1 MIPKLLKNSVFAFG
15 NDSKTIPYTMN
26 QLSFFYHQPL
36 RFSASFKKHLLF
48 CLLSFSVFSFVNA
61 QAQQQTTNFTATSLN
76 FDGTDDYVNLGNALG
91 NFGRNNFT
99 VEMYLK
105 TTVGSQFVMAKR
117 PVCNHASFWNISIA
131 DNKLVF
137 EVDNDESGGNY
148 AAITSPADINDNKW
162 HHIALVRS
170 DVTVIM
176 YIDGANV
183 GSMSTPNVIN
193 LNNAADLYIGAN
205 GACPGRPTFSG
216 VIDEVRIWG
225 IARTAEQLNAY
236 KGCELRPTSAG
247 LIAYYPCNQLAAS
260 NGKVAEVY
268 KQTAGTLLDMS
279 RHGYNGKLMNFALT
293 GATSNWVSES
303 GLQTDKNVATAL
315 SFDGVNDIIDF
326 GTTFGNFGTSDFT
339 VEMTFKTAIPS
350 QFLIAK
356 RVSCGVSNFW
366 NLSMA
371 DGKLVFE
378 LCEPTKNNSIISP
391 VASNDNKWHHV
402 AMVRQG
408 AKVSMYLDGMLAGTC
423 VATNAFSVSNTAKL
437 FIGTNG
443 ACGGRSNFNGSID
456 EIRFWN
462 VARSQAEIQGYMTSE
477 LPSSKMEGLTNYFP
491 INQGVG
497 DGINT
502 NTTVLLDVVGTNNGT
517 LTNFALTGTSSNWVK
532 AGAVKPYQAPA
543 YLNFDGVDDVVEVNT
558 TLGNFG
564 TNNFTIEAQVKCTAS
579 GYQPIITK
587 RNVCNH
593 DNFWNL
599 NLIDGKFVFELDQ
612 DASGGNYAALTSINT
627 YNDGGWHHVAV
638 TREGKTVVMYVDGM
652 AVADASTPNIIN
664 STNAATLYFGDNPVC
679 DVPNFKGSLDEI
691 RFWKGARSQ
700 QQIQFYRGTQLPPN
714 TNIVGLL
721 AYYNFNQGN
730 NDGFNP
736 DVQTLTDASGNNQT
750 AKLRNFGLIS
760 ETSNWVRNR
769 NLVMADG
776 TGSAASA
783 LKFDGKDDFISFD
796 ASMGNFGT
804 NDFTI
809 ELLFQTTDI
818 SLQSLMSKREVCGN
832 SSFWDINIIGGR
844 VSFELDNDA
853 TGANYS
859 ALTTDVQYN
868 DGLWHHLA
876 VVRAGKTV
884 TMYIDGL
891 LVRTNTTA
899 AVVNVNNNAPFLLG
913 KLACCEGITTFEG
926 AIDEFRIWSE
936 ARNVAALRSNMS
948 SEVLPTVSNLAAY
961 YNFNQGA
968 SNTDNSQLKQLIE
981 TTGKGKIGTLT
992 NFDLK
997 GKASNWVATNVTPV
1011 VVKGKTIYATAENI
1025 AVKIDNTIMN
1035 MTFDKAL
1042 GYTVAFTVDVAQN
1055 MTWNDVGNG
1064 FLTLGQIQLVG
1075 FNTYLTPM
1083 AINVA
1088 QGTSI
1093 GAAVPGTVSAVK
1105 DLISGN
1111 FISAGNNIEAA
1122 AIAASLQSPIGAA
1135 VPGTLDAIGD
1145 FARND
1150 FAGAG
1155 VNLGQATLAS
1165 VLCTRYIGTAADM
1178 FGGLP
1183 DEEQDR
1189 IKKMCIANGLTNY
1202 NSAVTHL
1209 TPVAKSGA
1217 NITMNVVNGVTGW
1230 GTKGVDGVV
1239 DASYWVKDNIV
1250 SGASTVINKVIDVT
1264 ELKKIADLEAAQRNA
1279 AAAAE
1284 FAKRQKEEMER
1295 LAKKTGGVLKSGA
1308 KTVIK
1313 GVSSLF

>member
-1 MIPKLLKNSVFAFG
+1 
-15 NDSKTIPYTMN
+15 MN

-36 RFSASFKKHLLF
+36 CFSASLKKQLLL
-48 CLLSFSVFSFVNA
+48 CLFSFSVFALVNA
-61 QAQQQTTNFTATSLN
+61 QAQSQNTNFTAMSLN
-76 FDGTDDYVNLGNALG
+76 FDGTDDFVNFGNSLG
-91 NFGRNNFT
+91 NFGGNNFT
-99 VEMYLK
+99 VEFYLK
-105 TTVGSQFVMAKR
+105 TTTASQSIIGKR
-117 PVCNHASFWNISIA
+117 EVCNHTNFWFLGMG
-131 DNKLVF
+131 DGKLSL
-137 EVDNDESGGNY
+137 ELDQDASGGNY
-148 AAITSPADINDNKW
+148 VALSSPNTYNDGKW
-162 HHIALVRS
+162 HHIAFTRADKLL
-170 DVTVIM
+170 TL
-176 YIDGANV
+176 YADGVAVASGSTANMV
-183 GSMSTPNVIN
+183 NV
-193 LNNAADLYIGAN
+193 NNTADLVLGDLPACSNPRFN
-205 GACPGRPTFSG
+205 GS
-216 VIDEVRIWG
+216 IDELRFWG
-225 IARTAEQLNAY
+225 VARTPEQLNAY
-236 KGCELRPTSAG
+236 RGCELRPTSAG

-268 KQTAGTLLDMS
+268 KQTAGNLLDMS

-293 GATSNWVSES
+293 GTTSNWVSES

-326 GTTFGNFGTSDFT
+326 GTSFGNFGTKDFT
-339 VEMTFKTAIPS
+339 VEMTFKTSVAS

-356 RVSCGVSNFW
+356 RVTCDASNFW
-366 NLSMA
+366 NISIA
-371 DGKLVFE
+371 SGKLVFE
-378 LCEPTKNNSIISP
+378 LSEPGKYNAITSP
-391 VASNDNKWHHV
+391 VTSIDNKWHHV
-402 AMVRQG
+402 AVVREG
-408 AKVSMYLDGMLAGTC
+408 VNIRMYLDGMLAGSS
-423 VATNAFSVSNTAKL
+423 VATSVHNISNAAKL

-443 ACGGRSNFNGSID
+443 ACGGRSNFNGSLD

-477 LPSSKMEGLTNYFP
+477 LQSSKMEGLTNYYP

-497 DGINT
+497 DGT
-502 NTTVLLDVVGTNNGT
+502 NPNANILLDVVGTNNGT

-532 AGAVKPYQAPA
+532 TGAVRPYQAPA

-564 TNNFTIEAQVKCTAS
+564 TNNFTIEAQVKTTAT

-587 RNVCNH
+587 RNVCAH

-599 NLIDGKFVFELDQ
+599 NMIDGKFVFELDQ
-612 DASGGNYAALTSINT
+612 DASGGNYAALTSIDT
-627 YNDGGWHHVAV
+627 YNDGGWHHVAIS
-638 TREGKTVVMYVDGM
+638 RSEKTVVMYVDGL

-664 STNAATLYFGDNPVC
+664 STNSATLYFGDNPIC
-679 DVPNFKGSLDEI
+679 DVPNFKGNLDEI
-691 RFWKGARSQ
+691 RFWKGARSP
-700 QQIQFYRGTQLPPN
+700 QQIQYYRNAQLPPN
-714 TNIVGLL
+714 TNIAGLL

-730 NDGFNP
+730 DDGFNP
-736 DVQTLTDASGNNQT
+736 DVQILADASGNNQA
-750 AKLRNFGLIS
+750 AKLRNFGLIT

-769 NLVMADG
+769 SLVMADG

-809 ELLFQTTDI
+809 ELLFQTTDA
-818 SLQSLMSKREVCGN
+818 SLQSLMSKREACGH
-832 SSFWDINIIGGR
+832 SSFWDINIADGK

-853 TGANYS
+853 SGANYS
-859 ALTTDVQYN
+859 ALTTDVSYN

-876 VVRAGKTV
+876 ITRAGKTV

-913 KLACCEGITTFEG
+913 KLASCNGITTFEG
-926 AIDEFRIWSE
+926 AIDEFRMWSE
-936 ARNVAALRSNMS
+936 ARSISALRSNMS
-948 SEVLPTVSNLAAY
+948 SEVLPTAPNLAAY

-981 TTGKGKIGTLT
+981 TTGKGKVGTLT

-997 GKASNWVATNVTPV
+997 GKASNWVATNVTPL

-1025 AVKIDNTIMN
+1025 AVKIDNTIMT

-1042 GYTVAFTVDVAQN
+1042 GYTVAYTVDVAQN

-1064 FLTLGQIQLVG
+1064 FLVLGEMQLIG
-1075 FNTYLTPM
+1075 FNTYLAPM
-1083 AINVA
+1083 TIGAV
-1088 QGTSI
+1088 QGTPI
-1093 GAAVPGTVSAVK
+1093 GAAVPGTVNAVK
-1105 DLISGN
+1105 DVIAGN
-1111 FISAGNNIEAA
+1111 FVSAGNNAESAIMAA
-1122 AIAASLQSPIGAA
+1122 CLKNPIGAA
-1135 VPGTLDAIGD
+1135 VPGTIDAIGD

-1150 FAGAG
+1150 FAGG
-1155 VNLGQATLAS
+1155 GINLAQATLAS

-1183 DEEQDR
+1183 EEEQNA
-1189 IKKMCIANGLTNY
+1189 IKKSWIATGTSNY
-1202 NSAVTHL
+1202 NNTVAAL
-1209 TPVAKSGA
+1209 TPIAKSGA
-1217 NITMNVVNGVTGW
+1217 NITMNVVNGVTTW

-1239 DASYWVKDNIV
+1239 DAGFWVKDNVI
-1250 SGASTVINKVIDVT
+1250 SKASTVINAVTNVT
-1264 ELKKIADLEAAQRNA
+1264 ELKKIADAEAAQRNA

-1284 FAKRQKEEMER
+1284 FAKRRMEEVER
-1295 LAKKTGGVLKSGA
+1295 MTKKFGGMLQSGA
-1308 KTVIK
+1308 KSVLS
-1313 GVSSLF
+1313 GMGF